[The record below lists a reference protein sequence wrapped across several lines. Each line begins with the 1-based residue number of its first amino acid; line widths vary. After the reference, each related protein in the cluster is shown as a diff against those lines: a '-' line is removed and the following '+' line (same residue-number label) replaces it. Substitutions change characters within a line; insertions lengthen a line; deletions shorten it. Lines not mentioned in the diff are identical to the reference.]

1 MDFYD
6 KGFFKA
12 TDPVPAPET
21 DALLISTHFE
31 TLQPTKEGGTARWYF
46 WCDQKGEVEVKLN
59 GKGSWNIKLGTL
71 ETVDYRSHLLKH
83 Y

>member
-31 TLQPTKEGGTARWYF
+31 TLQPTKEGGTAGWYF